1 MFAVFAQ
8 FNPLITRP
16 RVNNAVKEFQIRL
29 ISTVGLAIEKLQ
41 TKFTHKYEESHA
53 SHISRVRGIPPIS
66 GKILWAKQ
74 IERQVNTLM
83 KRMGDVL
90 GPNWGQHLEGRQLRR
105 SGDELLSKLDA
116 KAFFRAWVTE
126 WERDMSI
133 QATAS
138 NARLSSYPIVIV
150 PEGSSNSLIA
160 KVKYDEKYEL
170 LFREIRYLKWLGFE
184 RDIPKTVRLKQAIIT
199 MKNLLDACSIFVEL
213 LIITLSCSFL
223 CHQKKT

>member
-1 MFAVFAQ
+1 MFAVFAR
-8 FNPLITRP
+8 FNPLITRT
-16 RVNNAVKEFQIRL
+16 RVHNAVKEFQIQL
-29 ISTVGLAIEKLQ
+29 ISTVGIAIKKLQ
-41 TKFTHKYEESHA
+41 TKFTLKYESSA
-53 SHISRVRGIPPIS
+53 AKQFSQMRGIPPIA

-74 IERQVNTLM
+74 IERQVNALM

-126 WERDMSI
+126 WEKDMSAE
-133 QATAS
+133 ATAS

-150 PEGSSNSLIA
+150 REGVNNSLIA
-160 KVKYDEKYEL
+160 KVNFNEKYEQ

-184 RDIPKTVRLKQAIIT
+184 RDIPKTVS
-199 MKNLLDACSIFVEL
+199 NNPLLCAS
-213 LIITLSCSFL
+213 TLHVDF
-223 CHQKKT
+223 TR

>member
-1 MFAVFAQ
+1 MDENQDAEDMFAVFAQ

-16 RVNNAVKEFQIRL
+16 RVHTAVKEFQIQL
-29 ISTVGLAIEKLQ
+29 ISTVGSAIEKLQ
-41 TKFTHKYEESHA
+41 NKFTHKYEA
-53 SHISRVRGIPPIS
+53 SNASQLSRVRGIPPVA

-74 IERQVNTLM
+74 IERQVNALM

-126 WERDMSI
+126 WERDMSLK
-133 QATAS
+133 ATAS

-150 PEGSSNSLIA
+150 REGMNNSFIP
-160 KVKYDEKYEL
+160 KVNFDEKYEL
-170 LFREIRYLKWLGFE
+170 LFREIRFLKWLGFE
-184 RDIPKTVRLKQAIIT
+184 RDIPKMVRII
-199 MKNLLDACSIFVEL
+199 
-213 LIITLSCSFL
+213 LI
-223 CHQKKT
+223 